1 MAATLTAVPG
11 GVRKICPANLRQKQ
25 ILHTHNTDILTDTD
39 VGQPILVEDK
49 KFEEKSEDV

>member
-11 GVRKICPANLRQKQ
+11 GVREICPANLRQKQ

-39 VGQPILVEDK
+39 VGQPILVENK